1 MAKVKFGSLLVD
13 QLFKIDG
20 KVYFA
25 ICRKGQ
31 YEPFICIPVDNV
43 KFLHLD
49 DEVETLTGEEVDRI
63 YGMV

>member
-1 MAKVKFGSLLVD
+1 MAKVKFGSLLVG

-20 KVYFA
+20 IVYYAF
-25 ICRKGQ
+25 CVKGQ
-31 YEPFICIPVDNV
+31 YEPYICIPIDNA